1 MTDNTPVQI
10 YTNKITKRIVFFLK
24 KTSYEIDLLPLKTMR
39 LLGSAKKDVD
49 QDKDGEY
56 VPKLK
61 SVEVVLVYCNI
72 VNSSYQKASKVLF
85 TFVPNK

>member
-1 MTDNTPVQI
+1 
-10 YTNKITKRIVFFLK
+10 
-24 KTSYEIDLLPLKTMR
+24 MR

-85 TFVPNK
+85 TILCQINNSDS